1 MNGDVFIPSTNATV
15 QDFLQVSFCKSGSVT
30 YILPIYSSYF
40 EACVKYFT
48 YTFLFLHEK
57 HMEMK
62 SRFQKCSHLTN
73 M

>member
-48 YTFLFLHEK
+48 YTFLIPSRKTYGNEVK
-57 HMEMK
+57 VSEM
-62 SRFQKCSHLTN
+62 
-73 M
+73 